1 MENTNEIITYYM
13 YKVEKLKD
21 EIEDLNEK
29 IEHLNKLNLDWM
41 NRCSRV
47 ETENLQLKSELDNA
61 LAKITEKS
69 LEECNTNQLKGV
81 TDTRLVNRAK
91 KACEYK

>member
-1 MENTNEIITYYM
+1 MENNNEMIMYYM

-21 EIEDLNEK
+21 EIDDLNEK

-47 ETENLQLKSELDNA
+47 ETENIQLKNELNNA

-69 LEECNTNQLKGV
+69 LEECNTDKI
-81 TDTRLVNRAK
+81 
-91 KACEYK
+91 

>member
-69 LEECNTNQLKGV
+69 LEAVNSNQI
-81 TDTRLVNRAK
+81 
-91 KACEYK
+91 

>member
-69 LEECNTNQLKGV
+69 LEECNTNQI
-81 TDTRLVNRAK
+81 
-91 KACEYK
+91 

>member
-1 MENTNEIITYYM
+1 MENNNEMIMYYM

-47 ETENLQLKSELDNA
+47 ETENLQLKNELNNA

-69 LEECNTNQLKGV
+69 LEECN
-81 TDTRLVNRAK
+81 
-91 KACEYK
+91 

>member
-1 MENTNEIITYYM
+1 MENNNNEIITYYM

-69 LEECNTNQLKGV
+69 LEINHRGE
-81 TDTRLVNRAK
+81 
-91 KACEYK
+91 

>member
-1 MENTNEIITYYM
+1 MENNNEMIMYYM

-21 EIEDLNEK
+21 EIDDLNEK

-47 ETENLQLKSELDNA
+47 ETENLQLKNELNNA

-69 LEECNTNQLKGV
+69 LEECNSN
-81 TDTRLVNRAK
+81 
-91 KACEYK
+91 

>member
-41 NRCSRV
+41 SRCSRV
-47 ETENLQLKSELDNA
+47 ETENIQLKNELNNA
-61 LAKITEKS
+61 LVKITEKS
-69 LEECNTNQLKGV
+69 LEECNSNQI
-81 TDTRLVNRAK
+81 
-91 KACEYK
+91 

>member
-1 MENTNEIITYYM
+1 MENNNEMIMYYM

-47 ETENLQLKSELDNA
+47 ETENIQLKNELNNA

-69 LEECNTNQLKGV
+69 LEEHN
-81 TDTRLVNRAK
+81 
-91 KACEYK
+91 

>member
-47 ETENLQLKSELDNA
+47 ETENIQLKNELNNA

-69 LEECNTNQLKGV
+69 LEECN
-81 TDTRLVNRAK
+81 
-91 KACEYK
+91 

>member
-69 LEECNTNQLKGV
+69 LEECN
-81 TDTRLVNRAK
+81 
-91 KACEYK
+91 

>member
-1 MENTNEIITYYM
+1 MENNNEMIMYYM

-29 IEHLNKLNLDWM
+29 IENLNKLNLDWM

-47 ETENLQLKSELDNA
+47 ETENIQLKNELNNA

-69 LEECNTNQLKGV
+69 LEECN
-81 TDTRLVNRAK
+81 
-91 KACEYK
+91 

>member
-1 MENTNEIITYYM
+1 MENNNEIITYYM

-47 ETENLQLKSELDNA
+47 ETENIQLKNELNNA

-69 LEECNTNQLKGV
+69 LEECNQNQSQS
-81 TDTRLVNRAK
+81 
-91 KACEYK
+91 E

>member
-69 LEECNTNQLKGV
+69 LEECNSNQI
-81 TDTRLVNRAK
+81 
-91 KACEYK
+91 

>member
-1 MENTNEIITYYM
+1 MENNNEMIMYYM

-21 EIEDLNEK
+21 EIDDLNEK

-47 ETENLQLKSELDNA
+47 ETENLQLKNELNNA

-69 LEECNTNQLKGV
+69 LEECNTDKI
-81 TDTRLVNRAK
+81 
-91 KACEYK
+91 